1 MWLIYFMNETRK
13 WHTAFVLGALL
24 LTLPIVLYAQ
34 NRSVG
39 LTDDN
44 RVAVYLSKAEQAL
57 AADRLTTPE
66 DDNALAH
73 VEQAL
78 ALAPRNPQAIAL
90 LKLVFNQHGEQVNKG
105 ADTYHHA
112 QRTNTRELAR
122 EVVISH
128 VVLGERALD
137 RGDIAKALRHSE
149 LAEELASQ
157 YGIDEENLKRLSLR
171 IARMDLWWP
180 SALYK
185 LRIFGTF

>member
-13 WHTAFVLGALL
+13 WPTAFVMGVLL
-24 LTLPIVLYAQ
+24 LTPPVVLYAQ
-34 NRSVG
+34 EPSVT

-44 RVAVYLSKAEQAL
+44 RVAAYLSKAEQAL

-66 DDNALAH
+66 GDNALAH

-78 ALAPRNPQAIAL
+78 TLNPRDPQAIAL

-122 EVVISH
+122 DVVISH

-149 LAEELASQ
+149 LAKELALQ
-157 YGIDEENLKRLSLR
+157 YGIDEENLNRFSLR
-171 IARMDLWWP
+171 LARMDLWWP

-185 LRIFGTF
+185 LKIFGTF

>member
-1 MWLIYFMNETRK
+1 MWLIYFINRTK
-13 WHTAFVLGALL
+13 QWHTAFVLGALL
-24 LTLPIVLYAQ
+24 LTSPMVLYAQ
-34 NRSVG
+34 NRSVA

-44 RVAVYLSKAEQAL
+44 RVAEYLSKAEQAL

-66 DDNALAH
+66 GDNALAH

-78 ALAPRNPQAIAL
+78 ALDPRDPQAKAL
-90 LKLVFNQHGEQVNKG
+90 LKLVFRQQGEQVNKG
-105 ADTYHHA
+105 ADRYHRA

-122 EVVISH
+122 DVVISH

-157 YGIDEENLKRLSLR
+157 YGIDEENLKRFSLR
-171 IARMDLWWP
+171 LAQMWWP
-180 SALYK
+180 SALFK
-185 LRIFGTF
+185 LKIFGTF